1 MGESTDDPCRYF
13 LAATGLLKRILRVSA
28 RAVRYGA
35 LAALLGLA
43 AGSAL
48 FRLWLVPGIDAF
60 KGQLEQRIGR
70 LGGENIRIGQISAA
84 LWTGTLELV
93 LRDVSVLDDM
103 GAEALRFAEIRFG
116 IAAMASLM
124 ARDLRV
130 AWLELRGTP
139 LSLRRLADGSLGI
152 VGLHAIETIPDWLRT
167 LGSFRIRD
175 CRIDWQD
182 LQRGGARLELG
193 EVDLLLITRGDRHR
207 LSMKLKPPAALA
219 DTVRVGFDLRGDLF
233 ESITLSG
240 RLYADAKD
248 LALTALNDELPPGL
262 RLGSGLAD
270 VRAWAELAAGRIES
284 LAARVGGRDVHI
296 ERLAGGYGNAP
307 GLALAAIAGDV
318 FWHREAGGWRMNAQ
332 GLKVVSAGHEW
343 PLSRLALAVTR
354 GSDARI
360 ASAFAIA
367 DTVALDDLQ
376 PLWPMLGLPGPAPG
390 GRVEAL
396 RFGYESAGSPRFGF
410 CARFGGVALP
420 ARDGLPGAAGLDG
433 RICGSDERGLA
444 VIRMQNGVLDLA
456 SMLAEPIRV
465 QRGGMAVAWQRTGEG
480 WAVRA
485 DRARLETGDWSLSAA
500 FGLSR
505 KAGQGLR
512 VDLRAETGA
521 ADIPRLKRYF
531 PAKAFPLL
539 GRWLGQ
545 SLEHGRLDGARLRFE
560 GPLAAFPFRNGEGMF
575 QAEVGFSGVRLRYDP
590 AWPALEDAAGTVRF
604 SGSGME
610 IAAAGGRLA
619 GGEIRGA
626 RAKVADLAKDA
637 VIGIEGRV
645 SATVAQ
651 CLEFFRTTPL
661 RPVADKVDAVM
672 TVEGDVLLD
681 LAMKVPMESK
691 APPFKL
697 DGTAR
702 LSRTRVELTGLAEPV
717 EKIDG
722 ELGFTEDGLVSGRL
736 QGQWL
741 HKAVA
746 GRARRSGDGLDVDVS
761 GQFPVATFRDRFP
774 NPLWRHLAGAIPL
787 TVSVRLPVAK
797 EPDDGVPLSLSS
809 DLVGTK
815 VILPA
820 PLGKAQG
827 ERRMFRLDTRLGEAA
842 TRIDLSYGADVA
854 ARLDLGGGDYRLK
867 GVQLAVGT
875 GLPKSA
881 DGPGLR
887 VVVRSPSLDLAPWAD
902 VFVAGDPGREGIGMD
917 VKALDVQ
924 VGQLLWDGKAKG
936 SVVVQAVGRAGG
948 LRGMID
954 SAYVKG
960 GFDAD
965 IVAGRL
971 SNIKADLDFVKLS
984 RLDEKAVASTDSWL
998 DTLHPG
1004 NFPSLRLVGRHVLWH
1019 GFDVG
1024 RLQAEVDSQARGIV
1038 LRSASLRS
1046 DNHELVVERGE
1057 WTRQGGT
1064 DRTHI
1069 AGKLKVKDSGMLA
1082 AELGYPE
1089 FVRDTPADV
1098 DYTLTWAETPFG
1110 VSSANLAGTVDMKLG
1125 KGALLKVDVGIGRF
1139 LGLFNVDALWRRLS
1153 LDFSDLFGAGMAYD
1167 GIAGKLDIAHGRA
1180 ETKGFVIDGVAAKIV
1195 IDGGV
1200 KLATREVDQVVTVIP
1215 NTNIALP
1222 VAGVLMGG
1230 PLGPAVG
1237 AAVGAGVFVADKMMN
1252 GQVERLTQTRY
1263 LVRGSLDNPVITKA
1277 SGDTSRE

>member
-1 MGESTDDPCRYF
+1 MKS
-13 LAATGLLKRILRVSA
+13 ILRVSA

-35 LAALLGLA
+35 LVALLGLA
-43 AGSAL
+43 AGSAA
-48 FRLWLVPGIDAF
+48 FRWWLIPGIDEF
-60 KGQLEQRIGR
+60 KGYLEQRIGR
-70 LGGENIRIGQISAA
+70 LGGENIRIGHISAA

-93 LRDVSVLDDM
+93 LREVSVLDDA
-103 GAEALRFAEIRFG
+103 GAESLRFAEIRLG

-124 ARDLRV
+124 AHDLRV
-130 AWLELRGTP
+130 TWLELRGTP
-139 LSLRRLADGSLGI
+139 LSLRRLADGGFGI
-152 VGLHAIETIPDWLRT
+152 VGLHAIETIPDWLRS
-167 LGSFRIRD
+167 LGSFRISD

-193 EVDLLLITRGDRHR
+193 DVDLLLVSRGDRHR
-207 LSMKLKPPAALA
+207 LSVSLDPPAALA
-219 DTVRVGFDLRGDLF
+219 GTVRVGFDLRGDLF
-233 ESITLSG
+233 ESSTLSG
-240 RLYADAKD
+240 SLYADAED
-248 LALTALNDELPPGL
+248 LALTALEDELPAGF
-262 RLGSGLAD
+262 RLGSGLTD
-270 VRAWAELAAGRIES
+270 VRAWGQLSAGSIES
-284 LAARVGGRDVHI
+284 LAARFGVRNLRIEQLSGGP
-296 ERLAGGYGNAP
+296 GNTP
-307 GLALAAIAGDV
+307 GLALAALAGDV
-318 FWHREAGGWRMNAQ
+318 FWHREAGGWRINAQ
-332 GLKVVSAGHEW
+332 GLKVVSGGHEW

-354 GSDARI
+354 GSDGRV
-360 ASAFAIA
+360 ASAFAVA
-367 DTVALDDLQ
+367 DTVALDDLR
-376 PLWPMLGLPGPAPG
+376 PLWFMLGLPAPPPA
-390 GRVEAL
+390 GRLEAL
-396 RFGYESAGSPRFGF
+396 RFGYESAGNPRFGL
-410 CARFGGVALP
+410 CAHFADIVLP
-420 ARDGLPGAAGLDG
+420 ARDGLPGAAGLSG
-433 RICGSDERGLA
+433 HVCGSDERGRG
-444 VIRMQNGVLDLA
+444 VVRMQNGVLDPA
-456 SMLAEPIRV
+456 GMLAEPVLI
-465 QRGGMAVAWQRTGEG
+465 QQADIPLAWRRTGED
-480 WAVRA
+480 WAMRA
-485 DRARLETGDWSLSAA
+485 DRARLETGDWSLSAS

-505 KAGQGLR
+505 RAGQGLW
-512 VDLRAETGA
+512 VDLRAEAGA
-521 ADIPRLKRYF
+521 ADASRLKRYF
-531 PAKAFPLL
+531 PAKTFPLL
-539 GRWLGQ
+539 GRWLDQ
-545 SLEHGRLDGARLRFE
+545 SLEHGRLDGARLRFG
-560 GPLAAFPFRNGEGMF
+560 GPLAAFPFRKGEGLF
-575 QAEVGFSGVRLRYDP
+575 QADVGFSGVRLRYDP
-590 AWPALEDAAGTVRF
+590 EWPALEDAAGTVRF
-604 SGSGME
+604 SGPGME
-610 IAAAGGRLA
+610 VEAASGRLA

-626 RAKVADLAKDA
+626 RATVADLAKDA

-645 SATVAQ
+645 SATLAQ

-681 LAMKVPMESK
+681 LAMRVPMESK

-717 EKIDG
+717 EKADG

-741 HKAVA
+741 HKAVS

-761 GQFPVATFRDRFP
+761 GQFPVAAFRDRFP

-787 TVSVRLPVAK
+787 TVSVRLPVAM
-797 EPDDGVPLSLSS
+797 EPGGGVPLSLSS

-827 ERRMFRLDTRLGEAA
+827 ERRMFRLDTRLGGAA
-842 TRIDLSYGADVA
+842 TRIDLSYGADVT
-854 ARLDLGGGDYRLK
+854 ARLDLGGEDYRLK
-867 GVQLAVGT
+867 GLQLAVGT
-875 GLPKSA
+875 GLPKTA
-881 DGPGLR
+881 DGSGLR

-902 VFVAGDPGREGIGMD
+902 VFAAGGPEREGIGMD

-924 VGQLLWDGKAKG
+924 IGRLLWDGAAKG
-936 SVVVQAVGRAGG
+936 PVVVQAVGRAGG

-965 IVAGRL
+965 MAAGRL
-971 SNIKADLDFVKLS
+971 SSIKADLDFVKLS

-1004 NFPSLRLVGRHVLWH
+1004 SFPSLSLVGRHVLWH

-1024 RLQAEVDSQARGIV
+1024 RLQVEVDSQARGIV

-1057 WTRQGGT
+1057 WTRHGGT

-1069 AGKLKVKDSGMLA
+1069 AGTLKVKNSGMLA
-1082 AELGYPE
+1082 AEFGYPE
-1089 FVRDTPADV
+1089 FVRDTPAEV
-1098 DYTLTWAETPFG
+1098 NYTLNWAETPFG

-1215 NTNIALP
+1215 NTSIALP

-1237 AAVGAGVFVADKMMN
+1237 AAVGAGVFVADKMMD

-1263 LVRGSLDNPVITKA
+1263 RVEGSLDNPVITKD
-1277 SGDTSRE
+1277 SGDAPRE

>member
-1 MGESTDDPCRYF
+1 M
-13 LAATGLLKRILRVSA
+13 KRILRVSA

-43 AGSAL
+43 AGSAA
-48 FRLWLVPGIDAF
+48 FRLWLVPGIDEF
-60 KGQLEQRIGR
+60 KGQLERRIGQ
-70 LGGENIRIGQISAA
+70 LGGENIRIGHISAA
-84 LWTGTLELV
+84 MWTGTLELV
-93 LRDVSVLDDM
+93 LREVTVLDDA

-139 LSLRRLADGSLGI
+139 LSLRRLADGSFGI
-152 VGLHAIETIPDWLRT
+152 VGLHAIETIPEWLRT
-167 LGSFRIRD
+167 LGSFRISD

-182 LQRGGARLELG
+182 IQRGGARLELG
-193 EVDLLLITRGDRHR
+193 DVDLLLVSRGDRHR
-207 LSMKLKPPAALA
+207 MSVSLDPPAALA
-219 DTVRVGFDLRGDLF
+219 GTVRAGFDLRGDLF
-233 ESITLSG
+233 ESSTLSG
-240 RLYADAKD
+240 RIHADAKD
-248 LALTALNDELPPGL
+248 LALTALDDELPPGF
-262 RLGSGLAD
+262 RLESGLAD
-270 VRAWAELAAGRIES
+270 VRAWAELTVGRIGS
-284 LAARVGGRDVHI
+284 LAARFGGRNVRIGH
-296 ERLAGGYGNAP
+296 LP
-307 GLALAAIAGDV
+307 GENGSSPGFALAAIAGDV
-318 FWHREAGGWRMNAQ
+318 FWRREPNGWRMNAQ
-332 GLKVVSAGHEW
+332 RLKLASAGHEW
-343 PLSRLALAVTR
+343 PLSRLALALNR
-354 GSDARI
+354 GSGGAVE
-360 ASAFAIA
+360 SAFAAA
-367 DTVALDDLQ
+367 DTVALDDLK
-376 PLWPMLGLPGPAPG
+376 PLWPLLGLRGPAPSG
-390 GRVEAL
+390 TVDAL
-396 RFGYESAGSPRFGF
+396 RFGYENAGRRRFGL

-420 ARDGLPGAAGLDG
+420 ARDGLPGAAGLG
-433 RICGSDERGLA
+433 GHICGSDERGGA
-444 VIRMQNGVLDLA
+444 VIRMQDGVLDLA
-456 SMLAEPIRV
+456 GMLAEPLLVR
-465 QRGGMAVAWQRTGEG
+465 RGGMALAWQRTGEG

-485 DRARLETGDWSLSAA
+485 DRASLETGDWSLSAS
-500 FGLSR
+500 FGVSR
-505 KAGQGLR
+505 DAGQGLR
-512 VDLRAETGA
+512 LDLRAEAGA
-521 ADIPRLKRYF
+521 AETSRLKRYF

-545 SLEHGRLDGARLRFE
+545 SLEHGRLDGAHLRFE
-560 GPLAAFPFRNGEGMF
+560 GPLAAFPFRKGEGIF
-575 QAEVGFSGVRLRYDP
+575 QADVGFSGVRLRYDP
-590 AWPALEDAAGTVRF
+590 EWPALEDAGGTVRF
-604 SGSGME
+604 SGPGME
-610 IAAAGGRLA
+610 IEAAGARLA

-626 RAKVADLAKDA
+626 KAKVADLAKDA

-645 SATVAQ
+645 SATLAQ

-661 RPVADKVDAVM
+661 RPVAGKVDAVM
-672 TVEGDVLLD
+672 AVDGDALLD

-702 LSRTRVELTGLAEPV
+702 LSRTSIELTGLTERV
-717 EKIDG
+717 ENAKG

-736 QGQWL
+736 QGKWL
-741 HKAVA
+741 RQAVSA
-746 GRARRSGDGLDVDVS
+746 RARRNGDTLDVDVS
-761 GQFPVATFRDRFP
+761 GQFPVAALKDRFP
-774 NPLWRHLAGAIPL
+774 NPAWRYLAGAVPL
-787 TVSVRLPVAK
+787 TVSVKLPAGT
-797 EPDDGVPLSLSS
+797 EQSDGVPLSLSS

-815 VILPA
+815 VVLPA

-827 ERRMFRLDTRLGEAA
+827 ERRMFRLDTRLGGAA
-842 TRIDLSYGADVA
+842 TRADLSYGADVA
-854 ARLDLGGGDYRLK
+854 ARFDLAGEEYRLK
-867 GVQLAVGT
+867 GVQLAIGT
-875 GLPKSA
+875 GLPKSV
-881 DGPGLR
+881 DGSGLR

-902 VFVAGDPGREGIGMD
+902 VFAAAGGAGREGIRMD

-924 VGQLLWDGKAKG
+924 VGQVLWDGKAKG
-936 SVVVQAVGRAGG
+936 PVAVQAVSRAGG
-948 LRGMID
+948 FRGVID
-954 SAYVKG
+954 SDYVKG

-965 IVAGRL
+965 MAAGRL
-971 SNIKADLDFVKLS
+971 SSVKADLDFVKLS

-998 DTLHPG
+998 DSLHPG
-1004 NFPSLRLVGRHVLWH
+1004 SFPSLSLVGHHVLWH

-1024 RLQAEVDSQARGIV
+1024 RLQAEVDSRARGIV

-1046 DNHELVVERGE
+1046 DNHELVVQRGE

-1064 DRTHI
+1064 DRTYI
-1069 AGKLKVKDSGMLA
+1069 SGKLNVKDSGMLA

-1098 DYTLTWAETPFG
+1098 NYALNWAETPFG

-1167 GIAGKLDIAHGRA
+1167 GIAGKLDIANGRA

-1195 IDGGV
+1195 INGGV

-1215 NTNIALP
+1215 NTSIALP

-1263 LVRGSLDNPVITKA
+1263 LVKGSLDNPVITKA
-1277 SGDTSRE
+1277 SGDTPQE